1 MAASSETGAVGE
13 PAGTGPSGS
22 GPSGSG
28 PAGSEPSGTGAPR
41 LRRNLSVWEAIGI
54 SLALMAPSMAASI
67 NPQGTA
73 TTVGRAVPIA
83 FALAFVGV
91 LLVAYTFVRLTQR
104 FHHSGSVY
112 GFVGATLGPRAGVI
126 SGWALTGTYTFY
138 AVVTS
143 MAGGRFAANFLNAIG
158 IWKNPPTWSGFLL
171 GAIGMVL
178 VWFLAI
184 TPARGGT
191 RILLAAE
198 GITVLLILIV
208 IVIVFAKLAG
218 HSAPHGLG
226 VDWSVFSLPS
236 GVPLS
241 TIFLGVVFGFL
252 SFAGFEAAST
262 LGEETRRPNRDI
274 PRAILGVAI
283 FGGIYFVVVTAV
295 EVMGFGTSAK
305 GVTAFINSTSLIG
318 DLGTSY
324 VASWLGTIIT
334 AGAMISAFGCALAS
348 TVGASRL
355 TFAMSRDGML
365 PARFSHVSPRRR
377 TPTVSTAAVAVAV
390 YAIIAFTWF
399 VLRGDPFTLFLESG
413 VIGTLILLVVYVL
426 ATIGMVRL
434 VFFSGVSGG
443 SPGAERRAGAGG
455 SGGSPPG
462 KRSGGSSPRPS
473 TVRRWEIVI
482 PVLGIIVLGY
492 TLYRNVWPLP
502 TGVNWWGPSVAIAW
516 LAVGII
522 WVLARPAATRRAG
535 EMLTQAEGLAGPA
548 DSEGARLSRQGA

>member
-1 MAASSETGAVGE
+1 MAATSDTGQ
-13 PAGTGPSGS
+13 PQK
-22 GPSGSG
+22 
-28 PAGSEPSGTGAPR
+28 
-41 LRRNLSVWEAIGI
+41 LHRNLSVWEAIGI
-54 SLALMAPSMAASI
+54 SLALMAPSMAANI

-143 MAGGRFAANFLNAIG
+143 MAGGRFAANFLDHLG
-158 IWKNPPTWSGFLL
+158 VWRNPPTWSGFLL
-171 GAIGMVL
+171 GVLGLVL
-178 VWFLAI
+178 VWWLAI

-198 GITVLLILIV
+198 AITVLLIVVVVV
-208 IVIVFAKLAG
+208 IIFAKLAG

-226 VDWSVFSLPS
+226 VDWKVFSLPA
-236 GVPLS
+236 GIPLS

-252 SFAGFEAAST
+252 SFAGFEAAAT
-262 LGEETRRPNRDI
+262 LGEETKQPRRDI

-283 FGGIYFVVVTAV
+283 FGGIYFFVVTAV

-305 GVTAFINSTSLIG
+305 GVTAFINSTSLVG

-324 VASWLGTIIT
+324 VSSWLGTLIT
-334 AGAMISAFGCALAS
+334 LGAMVSAFSCALAC

-355 TFAMSRDGML
+355 TYAMGRDGIL
-365 PARFSHVSPRRR
+365 PARLATVSERRR
-377 TPTVSTAAVAVAV
+377 TPTVATLTVVLAAYV
-390 YAIIAFTWF
+390 IIAFTWF
-399 VLRGDPFTLFLESG
+399 VLGGDPFTLFLESG
-413 VIGTLILLVVYVL
+413 TIGTLILLVVYVL
-426 ATIGMVRL
+426 ATIGMVKL
-434 VFFSGVSGG
+434 VFFSGDN
-443 SPGAERRAGAGG
+443 RI
-455 SGGSPPG
+455 
-462 KRSGGSSPRPS
+462 
-473 TVRRWEIVI
+473 RRWELII

-492 TLYRNVWPLP
+492 TLFRNIWPLP
-502 TGVNWWGPSVAIAW
+502 TGVAWWGPAVTIAW
-516 LAVGII
+516 FVVGIAG
-522 WVLARPAATRRAG
+522 VLARPVATRRAG
-535 EMLTQAEGLAGPA
+535 ELLTRSEGLSGSGSAAAEEAASPV
-548 DSEGARLSRQGA
+548 S

>member
-1 MAASSETGAVGE
+1 MAASNETV
-13 PAGTGPSGS
+13 PA
-22 GPSGSG
+22 
-28 PAGSEPSGTGAPR
+28 SGTGQPK
-41 LRRNLSVWEAIGI
+41 LHRNLSVWEAIGI

-112 GFVGATLGPRAGVI
+112 GFVGATLGPRAGVV

-143 MAGGRFAANFLNAIG
+143 MAGGRFAANFLDAIG
-158 IWKNPPTWSGFLL
+158 VWKNPPTWSGFLL
-171 GAIGMVL
+171 GALGMVL
-178 VWFLAI
+178 VWWLAI

-191 RILLAAE
+191 RVLLAAE
-198 GITVLLILIV
+198 AITVLLIVIV
-208 IVIVFAKLAG
+208 IVIVFAKLASG
-218 HSAPHGLG
+218 SAPHGLG
-226 VDWSVFSLPS
+226 VDWSVLSLPS
-236 GVPLS
+236 GTPVS

-262 LGEETRRPNRDI
+262 LGEETRRPRRDI

-283 FGGIYFVVVTAV
+283 FGGIYFFVVTAV

-305 GVTAFINSTSLIG
+305 GIAAFINSTSLIG

-324 VASWLGTIIT
+324 VSSWLGTVIT

-355 TFAMSRDGML
+355 TFAMSRDGVL
-365 PARFSHVSPRRR
+365 PARLSRVSPRRR
-377 TPTVSTAAVAVAV
+377 TPIAAAAAVVLAV
-390 YAIIAFTWF
+390 YVIIAFTWF
-399 VLRGDPFTLFLESG
+399 VLGGDPFTLFLESG

-434 VFFSGVSGG
+434 VFFPGPER
-443 SPGAERRAGAGG
+443 PGAAGE
-455 SGGSPPG
+455 
-462 KRSGGSSPRPS
+462 SSPRS
-473 TVRRWEIVI
+473 GAVHRWELVI

-516 LAVGII
+516 LVIGIA

-535 EMLTQAEGLAGPA
+535 ELLTQAEGLTGPA
-548 DSEGARLSRQGA
+548 AEDPERLSRQGS

>member
-1 MAASSETGAVGE
+1 MAASNEATSNESGPASE
-13 PAGTGPSGS
+13 PAGAGP
-22 GPSGSG
+22 
-28 PAGSEPSGTGAPR
+28 
-41 LRRNLSVWEAIGI
+41 LKLHRNLSVWEAIGI

-178 VWFLAI
+178 VWWLAI

-198 GITVLLILIV
+198 GITVLLIVIV

-218 HSAPHGLG
+218 HSAPNGLG
-226 VDWSVFSLPS
+226 VDWKVFSLPS

-262 LGEETRRPNRDI
+262 LGEETRRPRRDI

-324 VASWLGTIIT
+324 VSSWLGTVIT

-355 TFAMSRDGML
+355 AFAMGRDGML
-365 PARFSHVSPRRR
+365 PARLSHVSPRRR
-377 TPTVSTAAVAVAV
+377 TPTSAALCVVLAV
-390 YAIIAFTWF
+390 YVIIAFTWF
-399 VLRGDPFTLFLESG
+399 VLGGDPFTLFLESG
-413 VIGTLILLVVYVL
+413 TIGTLILLVVYVL

-434 VFFSGVSGG
+434 VFFSGRTEV
-443 SPGAERRAGAGG
+443 
-455 SGGSPPG
+455 
-462 KRSGGSSPRPS
+462 K
-473 TVRRWEIVI
+473 RWELII

-492 TLYRNVWPLP
+492 TLFRNVWPLP

-516 LAVGII
+516 FVVGIA
-522 WVLARPAATRRAG
+522 WVLSRPAATRRAG
-535 EMLTQAEGLAGPA
+535 ELLTQAEGLAPSA
-548 DSEGARLSRQGA
+548 DSEPDRLSRQGA

>member
-1 MAASSETGAVGE
+1 MTANSNETG
-13 PAGTGPSGS
+13 
-22 GPSGSG
+22 
-28 PAGSEPSGTGAPR
+28 SGTGQR
-41 LRRNLSVWEAIGI
+41 KLHRNLSVWEAIGI

-112 GFVGATLGPRAGVI
+112 GFVCATLGPRAGVI

-143 MAGGRFAANFLNAIG
+143 MAGGRFAANFLDHLG
-158 IWKNPPTWSGFLL
+158 VWHNPPTWSGFLL
-171 GAIGMVL
+171 GALGMVV
-178 VWFLAI
+178 VWWLAI

-191 RILLAAE
+191 RLLLAAE
-198 GITVLLILIV
+198 AVTVALIVIV

-236 GVPLS
+236 GIPLS

-252 SFAGFEAAST
+252 SFAGFEAAAT
-262 LGEETRRPNRDI
+262 LGEETRRPRRDI

-283 FGGIYFVVVTAV
+283 FGGVYFFVVTAV
-295 EVMGFGTSAK
+295 EVMGFGTSAR
-305 GVTAFINSTSLIG
+305 GVTAFINSTSLVG

-324 VASWLGTIIT
+324 VSAWLGTLIT
-334 AGAMISAFGCALAS
+334 LGAMVSAFSCALAS

-355 TFAMSRDGML
+355 AFAMGRDGIL
-365 PARFSHVSPRRR
+365 PARLSAVSERRR
-377 TPTVSTAAVAVAV
+377 TPTVSTLAVVLAV
-390 YAIIAFTWF
+390 YVIIAFTWF
-399 VLRGDPFTLFLESG
+399 VLGGDPFTLFLESG
-413 VIGTLILLVVYVL
+413 TIGTLILLVVYVL

-434 VFFSGVSGG
+434 VFFTGQ
-443 SPGAERRAGAGG
+443 
-455 SGGSPPG
+455 
-462 KRSGGSSPRPS
+462 S
-473 TVRRWEIVI
+473 TVRRWELII

-492 TLYRNVWPLP
+492 TLFRNVWPLP
-502 TGVNWWGPSVAIAW
+502 TGVAWWGPSVTIAW
-516 LAVGII
+516 LVVGIVL
-522 WVLARPAATRRAG
+522 VLARPAATQRAG
-535 EMLTQAEGLAGPA
+535 EALTRSEGLASTET
-548 DSEGARLSRQGA
+548 DTARLPAEGTVAS